1 MIPSREGLR
10 TIYKR
15 RGILKRVDNE
25 WGKNNGRKNEKAE
38 EGRKE
43 KVRIPHPIYH
53 KPSAEEWPDITGKS
67 QQEMLVAR

>member
-1 MIPSREGLR
+1 M
-10 TIYKR
+10 
-15 RGILKRVDNE
+15 DNE
-25 WGKNNGRKNEKAE
+25 SGKNNGRKNEKAE